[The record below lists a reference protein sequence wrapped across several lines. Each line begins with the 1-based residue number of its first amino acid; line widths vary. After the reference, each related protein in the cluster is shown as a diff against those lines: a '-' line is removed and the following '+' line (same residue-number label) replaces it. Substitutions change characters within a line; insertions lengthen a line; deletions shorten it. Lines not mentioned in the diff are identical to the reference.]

1 MSTTNIMKEAIQAL
15 YPPRPTASR
24 RRIRRSG
31 SSSSSFGSSFHE
43 SSTPSQFGVG
53 GPIDNN
59 SSTVD
64 SSSSTTPNST
74 NRLPSY
80 GASSKRNAKS
90 RFSELLL
97 EHGEKD
103 LHRDWAVYASSS
115 LLMNLNE
122 NTTNGGI
129 GGNIAAG
136 SCQMKQ
142 MEGRLRICSQSI
154 VFEPRQTSR
163 GIIRAPFRHMTVC
176 PFLGSGNNSMENSG
190 GILDGDGAFNNNNNN
205 NNRTNGFGNN
215 NHHAQQDMAAIL
227 RCDRH
232 VVMKAN
238 NVIGPYEDVQAP
250 VEFRF
255 VFLHSSPTSM
265 ISLAKQL
272 FEVESSSTNKKLSSV
287 SFAPSV
293 AFDTTSAPPIIP
305 LPSLSSSS
313 KNAINARDAIIEQ
326 VLSPTMNRPFDT
338 TNFLHVS
345 ERPLTPNLR
354 CSVKT
359 PLLEKKGCSMLT
371 DYGFYFQPVVPGS
384 MDNNGAIGNSIGG
397 SSRSSNKVGPSGK
410 AHVWFMDDIRA
421 ISRRYDGMKD
431 RGLEIYLAKQHSVLL
446 TFENTE
452 VRERVILLVS
462 QRISSV
468 KSLPLPCF
476 TDRSFVESAL
486 ELWQAGELD
495 NFEYL
500 LCLNSAAGR
509 SFHDLSRYPVFPWVL
524 SNYGEND
531 DEDDFSDDFSTML
544 DFTDPDNFR
553 DLSKPIGALNEQR
566 HADFYNR
573 YMSMVQQ
580 QKSHASQSNQD
591 VPFMY
596 GTHYSAPGYTLFYL
610 LRVMPEHM
618 LLLQNGKFD
627 VPDRLFHSIDATYKS
642 ILTNPADVKELIP
655 EFFDP
660 DCYDFLINSMGLGLG
675 NLQTGERVN
684 DAILPLWAN
693 KSAKRFLRKNRAALE
708 SEYCT
713 RNLPKW
719 IDLIFGIAS
728 RGQGAK
734 DAKNLFHPMA
744 YIGPED
750 LEAIRNPEDRERA
763 ELQAT
768 EFGIVPD
775 QLFSRKHPSKNENI
789 GSWGDSDALFTR
801 DRLRESYGVED
812 NTNFSA
818 PVMTKGESGRAPS
831 GFFVDEAMMQN
842 YNATG
847 SHVGANPFD

>member
-1 MSTTNIMKEAIQAL
+1 MSTTTMMKEAIQAL

-24 RRIRRSG
+24 RRVRRSG
-31 SSSSSFGSSFHE
+31 SSTSSFG
-43 SSTPSQFGVG
+43 TQFGGPTENDAYTVG
-53 GPIDNN
+53 
-59 SSTVD
+59 S

-74 NRLPSY
+74 NRPPSY

-115 LLMNLNE
+115 LLLNLNGD
-122 NTTNGGI
+122 NTNGG

-142 MEGRLRICSQSI
+142 IEGRLRICSQSI

-176 PFLGSGNNSMENSG
+176 PFLGGGNTNMEMGSG
-190 GILDGDGAFNNNNNN
+190 GILDGDGAFNS
-205 NNRTNGFGNN
+205 NRTNGFGNN

-227 RCDRH
+227 RCERH
-232 VVMKAN
+232 LVMKAN
-238 NVIGPYEDVQAP
+238 NVIGPYEDVQSP

-272 FEVESSSTNKKLSSV
+272 FEVESSNKKLSSV

-305 LPSLSSSS
+305 LPSSSSS
-313 KNAINARDAIIEQ
+313 SNNATNSRDAIIEQ
-326 VLSPTMNRPFDT
+326 VLGPTMNRPFDT

-359 PLLEKKGCSMLT
+359 PLLEKKGCAMLT

-410 AHVWFMDDIRA
+410 AHVWFMDEIRA
-421 ISRRYDGMKD
+421 IARRYDGMKD
-431 RGLEIYLAKQHSVLL
+431 RGLEIYLSKQHSVLL

-486 ELWQAGELD
+486 ELWQAGKLD

-524 SNYGEND
+524 SNYGENAED
-531 DEDDFSDDFSTML
+531 DDFSDEFSTML
-544 DFTDPDNFR
+544 DFTDPNNFR
-553 DLSKPIGALNEQR
+553 DLSKPVGALNEQR

-591 VPFMY
+591 APFMY

-618 LLLQNGKFD
+618 LLLQNG
-627 VPDRLFHSIDATYKS
+627 
-642 ILTNPADVKELIP
+642 
-655 EFFDP
+655 
-660 DCYDFLINSMGLGLG
+660 
-675 NLQTGERVN
+675 
-684 DAILPLWAN
+684 
-693 KSAKRFLRKNRAALE
+693 
-708 SEYCT
+708 
-713 RNLPKW
+713 
-719 IDLIFGIAS
+719 
-728 RGQGAK
+728 
-734 DAKNLFHPMA
+734 
-744 YIGPED
+744 
-750 LEAIRNPEDRERA
+750 
-763 ELQAT
+763 
-768 EFGIVPD
+768 
-775 QLFSRKHPSKNENI
+775 
-789 GSWGDSDALFTR
+789 
-801 DRLRESYGVED
+801 
-812 NTNFSA
+812 
-818 PVMTKGESGRAPS
+818 ESGIILC
-831 GFFVDEAMMQN
+831 EALVAETCFMP
-842 YNATG
+842 
-847 SHVGANPFD
+847 H

>member
-1 MSTTNIMKEAIQAL
+1 
-15 YPPRPTASR
+15 
-24 RRIRRSG
+24 
-31 SSSSSFGSSFHE
+31 
-43 SSTPSQFGVG
+43 
-53 GPIDNN
+53 
-59 SSTVD
+59 VD

-190 GILDGDGAFNNNNNN
+190 GILDGDGAFNNN

-831 GFFVDEAMMQN
+831 RFFVDEAMMQN